1 MAHEPDKTKFYVLYD
16 EECRL
21 CNSLVA
27 WMLSKDRKDQF
38 LFATLQS
45 GFGQNFLKERGLN
58 HREYGAVY
66 FWKPE
71 SFYFVKSQAMTEI
84 AKVLG
89 GHYQLLAHLNFLPK
103 ILSDKIYDQIA
114 ARRQSQNTAAGN
126 SLSDN
131 DQRKFI
137 G

>member
-1 MAHEPDKTKFYVLYD
+1 MTHQPDKTKFYVFYD
-16 EECRL
+16 EECGL

-27 WMLSKDRKDQF
+27 WILSKDRKDQF
-38 LFATLQS
+38 LFAALQS

-58 HREYGAVY
+58 HREFSAVY
-66 FWKPE
+66 LWKPE
-71 SFYFVKSQAMTEI
+71 SFYFVKSQAVTEI

-89 GHYQLLAHLNFLPK
+89 GQYQLLAYLNFLPK
-103 ILSDKIYDQIA
+103 ILGDKIYDQIA
-114 ARRQSQNTAAGN
+114 ARRQSQNTAARN
-126 SLSDN
+126 YINDN